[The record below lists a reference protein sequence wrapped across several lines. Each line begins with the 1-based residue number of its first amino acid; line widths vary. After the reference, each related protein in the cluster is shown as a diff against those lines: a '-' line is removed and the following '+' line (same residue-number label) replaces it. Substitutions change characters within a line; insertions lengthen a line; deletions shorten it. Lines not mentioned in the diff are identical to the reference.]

1 MVGSGAVGGVFTPTL
16 FLGALLGDSFGSIL
30 HQLLPGLTADPK
42 AYALVGMGSLLAGT
56 THAPLTAVLMT
67 FEMSLDYSL
76 ILPLL
81 LASAAASIVAR
92 AISRESVYTE
102 ALSRKRGVLPGE
114 ATSMRRLAVR
124 DVMRSDQVTV
134 PAGLPLPQLLDR
146 FLSSLRRNLYVV
158 TETGSLVGVI
168 GIHDVTRALREREDP
183 STLMAGDLANT
194 HFQVA
199 TPDERLDRV
208 IERFWA
214 AESGRLPVLENRDS
228 RKLIGTISQRDILG
242 VYSLEA
248 LHRRSPLARVGSE
261 SVKDQAPGSVELPAD
276 YPIEDLPAPATI
288 IGKSLAEVQFRDR
301 YGLTLLL
308 IRRPIGANRETKL
321 IPDRNTQL
329 AAGDR
334 LIVFGPR
341 ERLEALRR
349 ETKQISPR

>member
-1 MVGSGAVGGVFTPTL
+1 MV
-16 FLGALLGDSFGSIL
+16 
-30 HQLLPGLTADPK
+30 
-42 AYALVGMGSLLAGT
+42 
-56 THAPLTAVLMT
+56 
-67 FEMSLDYSL
+67 FEMSLDYGL

-114 ATSMRRLAVR
+114 ATAMRRLTVR

-134 PAGLPLPQLLDR
+134 SADLSLPQLLDR
-146 FLSSLRRNLYVV
+146 FLASLRRNLYVV
-158 TETGSLVGVI
+158 AETGSLVGVI

-183 STLMAGDLANT
+183 SALKAGDLANK

-199 TPDERLDRV
+199 TPDENLDRV
-208 IERFWA
+208 VERFWA
-214 AESGRLPVLENRDS
+214 AESGRLPVLDNRDS
-228 RKLIGTISQRDILG
+228 RKLLGTISQRDILG

-248 LHRRSPLARVGSE
+248 LHRRSSLARAGPE
-261 SVKDQAPGSVELPAD
+261 NGRDQGPGAVELPAD
-276 YPIEDLPAPATI
+276 FPIEDLPAPAAV

-308 IRRPIGANRETKL
+308 IRRATGADRESSL
-321 IPDRNTQL
+321 IPDGNTKL
-329 AAGDR
+329 APGDR

-341 ERLEALRR
+341 ERLDALRQ
-349 ETKQISPR
+349 ETKPISPR